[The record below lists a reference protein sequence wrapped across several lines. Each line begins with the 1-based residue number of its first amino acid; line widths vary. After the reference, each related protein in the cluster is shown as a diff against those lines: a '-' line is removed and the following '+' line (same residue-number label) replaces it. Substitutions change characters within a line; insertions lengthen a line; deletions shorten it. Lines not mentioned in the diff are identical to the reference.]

1 MAPVKKKKHPLQPTF
16 LKAWRDKH
24 ELDQEDAAERAEI
37 SRTLLSKMENAKAPY
52 TQRTLEALA
61 RIYECTPAQL
71 LTQNP
76 NRPDSFVPLFE
87 KLEALEDPER
97 RRAYAVICAHLDL
110 PKPG

>member
-24 ELDQEDAAERAEI
+24 DLGQEEAAERADI
-37 SRTLLSKMENAKAPY
+37 SRTLLSKMENAKIPY
-52 TQRTLEALA
+52 NQRTLEALA

-76 NRPDSFVPLFE
+76 DRPDSFVPLFE
-87 KLEALEDPER
+87 KLEALEGPDR
-97 RRAYAVICAHLDL
+97 RQAYAVICATLGL
-110 PKPG
+110 PSPE